1 MPNFK
6 EFIKG
11 FEEKPEAEKPKTPE
25 VKAEQPKQQPKPAEQ
40 PQQGRMV
47 YRQGKQMP
55 FEEAKAQAK
64 ESYSTPKGRK
74 LSEEEEKY
82 LDKAAELE
90 VEEDDNY
97 ARWYYETDP
106 NKKAELSK
114 NGDALGKKIKSFM
127 DELDKEPIDQPKTS
141 NYRQWRSNP
150 ENAKR
155 EKEAD
160 AKYKPLYE
168 ELDKKDDE
176 LYKAYYYEQDPEKKA
191 ELKSQLDENDKKF
204 DALFE
209 EWGEATGY
217 PETPEEKRAWLAL
230 RNMSQPK
237 EGSFEKAFGENEA
250 EEYNAEDY
258 QNAAPN
264 REAAQKL
271 GNAKP
276 TDFSPYVFDTD
287 QGRFSIV
294 NDEQAR
300 KDGAEM
306 IKAYFQD
313 EQGFDTFPAE
323 IAQDLKAKFGDPSQD
338 EDLEINYQTVAD
350 YFIDKYGYSRMLTP
364 HTGKVI
370 DLGNGYKAY
379 QITEKQGD

>member
-1 MPNFK
+1 MPGFK

-11 FEEKPEAEKPKTPE
+11 FEEKPEAKNPNPAPTPKPQE
-25 VKAEQPKQQPKPAEQ
+25 VKMEEPKVEENEFSKSRPAFTHDFAESLRKDAINWANEKMPYDKSLPKILNNYTRDEVIDFMRGNIGEDEIMKRAKERNGVNQDRVNLLAKQEAPKAQEDKTKVTKGIVDFDNKQDFLEKNNWAKDFSWQGNDLIDRKTNEKVYTLSKEGAQVPVIADEIIKHKGKQSQPKQ
-40 PQQGRMV
+40 
-47 YRQGKQMP
+47 
-55 FEEAKAQAK
+55 
-64 ESYSTPKGRK
+64 
-74 LSEEEEKY
+74 
-82 LDKAAELE
+82 
-90 VEEDDNY
+90 
-97 ARWYYETDP
+97 
-106 NKKAELSK
+106 
-114 NGDALGKKIKSFM
+114 
-127 DELDKEPIDQPKTS
+127 
-141 NYRQWRSNP
+141 
-150 ENAKR
+150 
-155 EKEAD
+155 
-160 AKYKPLYE
+160 
-168 ELDKKDDE
+168 
-176 LYKAYYYEQDPEKKA
+176 
-191 ELKSQLDENDKKF
+191 
-204 DALFE
+204 
-209 EWGEATGY
+209 
-217 PETPEEKRAWLAL
+217 
-230 RNMSQPK
+230 
-237 EGSFEKAFGENEA
+237 GSFEQTFGENA
-250 EEYNAEDY
+250 APEYNTEDY

-323 IAQDLKAKFGDPSQD
+323 IARDLKAKFGDPSQD